1 MAADDSSNTEDQQ
14 VQQILAALSETVPR
28 WVADLATEGERSAVI
43 VGAAQLDNA
52 LEQYLLIV
60 LQPQP
65 GGDDKLFGENGVLR
79 NTYAKINIA
88 YRLGIINADV
98 ERALQLVRRIR
109 NDFAHSMESASL
121 SEGPQRDRLD
131 ILTKLCERNPT
142 YQNVR
147 RGFTDLMDRDDL
159 SEEVE
164 RGQFSES
171 LLDFASVMCVLLMS
185 LISVRAISQ
194 RVEPSHRATLDW

>member
-1 MAADDSSNTEDQQ
+1 MPADDSSNTEDQQ

-52 LEQYLLIV
+52 LEQYLLIA

-79 NTYAKINIA
+79 DTYAKINIA

-142 YQNVR
+142 YQDVR
-147 RGFTDLMDRDDL
+147 RGFTDLLDRDDL

-185 LISVRAISQ
+185 LISVKAISQ
-194 RVEPSHRATLDW
+194 RVEPSHRAFLDW

>member
-65 GGDDKLFGENGVLR
+65 GGDDKLFGDNGVLR

-142 YQNVR
+142 YQAVR
-147 RGFTDLMDRDDL
+147 RGFTDLLDRDDL

-171 LLDFASVMCVLLMS
+171 LLDFASVVCVLLMS
-185 LISVRAISQ
+185 LILVKTLSQ
-194 RVEPSHRATLDW
+194 RVEPSHRAFLDW

>member
-14 VQQILAALSETVPR
+14 LQQTLAALSETVPR
-28 WVADLATEGERSAVI
+28 WVADFATEGERSAVI
-43 VGAAQLDNA
+43 VGAAQLDNV

-65 GGDDKLFGENGVLR
+65 GGDDKLFGSNGVLR
-79 NTYAKINIA
+79 DTYSKINIA

-98 ERALQLVRRIR
+98 ERALQLVRKIR

-147 RGFTDLMDRDDL
+147 RGFTDIAARAEDDL
-159 SEEVE
+159 S
-164 RGQFSES
+164 QS
-171 LLDFASVMCVLLMS
+171 LCDFASVMCVLLMALMS
-185 LISVRAISQ
+185 VKTISR
-194 RVEPSHRATLDW
+194 RVEPSHRAFLDW